1 MQIIVFYVTFGF
13 YGILNNSLVFIYMCV
28 SGNAV
33 ELSNFSSI
41 YQNVLRYNL
50 LFIIL
55 NILNII
61 LKYVMDI

>member
-1 MQIIVFYVTFGF
+1 
-13 YGILNNSLVFIYMCV
+13 MCV
-28 SGNAV
+28 SGKTV

-55 NILNII
+55 SILNII
-61 LKYVMDI
+61 LILNYLIFLVFIKIYCCIICYLLY

>member
-1 MQIIVFYVTFGF
+1 
-13 YGILNNSLVFIYMCV
+13 MCV

-41 YQNVLRYNL
+41 YQNVMRYNL

-55 NILNII
+55 SILNII
-61 LKYVMDI
+61 LICMMDIKLSIKINKKRIL

>member
-1 MQIIVFYVTFGF
+1 
-13 YGILNNSLVFIYMCV
+13 MCV
-28 SGNAV
+28 FENAV

-55 NILNII
+55 NILNMSLI
-61 LKYVMDI
+61 YVMDI

>member
-1 MQIIVFYVTFGF
+1 
-13 YGILNNSLVFIYMCV
+13 MCV
-28 SGNAV
+28 SGKTV

-55 NILNII
+55 SILNII
-61 LKYVMDI
+61 LKYVMAI